1 MDRELLRPATSA
13 APALAL
19 PPEKK
24 PMHYWSKLTLA
35 TITLFLLGS
44 AIWANVTSAPMSEM
58 RGAWV
63 TQAMRGMAY

>member
-1 MDRELLRPATSA
+1 
-13 APALAL
+13 
-19 PPEKK
+19 
-24 PMHYWSKLTLA
+24 MHYWSKLALA
-35 TITLFLLGS
+35 TVTAFLLGS